1 MDSASVIMVL
11 AALSGLYMA
20 WSIGAN
26 DVANAMGTSVG
37 SGALKVGHAIMI
49 AMVFEFAGAFFA
61 GGTVSQT
68 VGGGI
73 IHLGFFEENALLLA
87 AGMTCCL
94 LAASSWLHFASYL
107 GIPVSTTQSIVGAVI
122 GLGLVVGGPAAV
134 DGQAIVTVGF
144 AWVLSPLIAAWLGY
158 LCLVW
163 LARHVLGSGDP
174 LTRIKRVGPVL
185 VGVIVSS
192 LVLGVIFR
200 GNASLRLSLEFWTS
214 VLIALPIGAVAA
226 FVSMPVFRRLASRK
240 PESLGDEVRMAER
253 VFQLLQIITACY
265 LAFAHGSNDVANAIG
280 PLAAIFHALYD
291 GISQTV
297 DVSTSVLLV
306 GAVGILLGLASYGY
320 KVMATIGRGITALT
334 PSAGF
339 CAVFAAATV
348 ILIGTKLGLPV
359 STSHIMVGA
368 VIGVGLARGVA
379 AINLSLLR
387 SIFVSWV
394 VTVPVTASLA
404 AGLAWGAQHLL

>member
-1 MDSASVIMVL
+1 MDAASIIMVF

-37 SGALKVGHAIMI
+37 SGALKFSHAIMI

-73 IHLGFFEENALLLA
+73 IHLRVFEENALLLA
-87 AGMTCCL
+87 AGMTGCL
-94 LAASSWLHFASYL
+94 LAASSWLHFASYW

-134 DGQAIVTVGF
+134 DGRAVFTVGV
-144 AWVLSPLIAAWLGY
+144 AWVLSPLLAGWLSY
-158 LCLVW
+158 LCFQH
-163 LARHVLGSGDP
+163 LARHVLGSSDP
-174 LTRIKRVGPVL
+174 LARIRRVGPIL

-200 GNASLRLSLEFWTS
+200 GNASLRLSLELGTS
-214 VLIALPIGAVAA
+214 ALIAVPIGAAAA
-226 FVSMPVFRRLASRK
+226 FASMPVFRRLASRK
-240 PESLGDEVRMAER
+240 AESLPDQVRMAER
-253 VFQLLQIITACY
+253 VFQLLQIVTACY

-280 PLAAIFHALYD
+280 PLAAIFHALHD

-297 DVSTSVLLV
+297 DVSSSVLLV

-339 CAVFAAATV
+339 SAVFAAATV
-348 ILIGTKLGLPV
+348 ILFGTKLGLPV
-359 STSHIMVGA
+359 SASHIMVGA
-368 VIGVGLARGVA
+368 VIGVGLARSVA
-379 AINLSLLR
+379 AINISLLR
-387 SIFVSWV
+387 SILVSWV

-404 AGLAWGAQHLL
+404 AGLAWGAQYLL